1 MEYVL
6 LSQCKSRWTIKTIGS
21 YARICCG
28 RCAGSFL
35 DNNVVAGVAVAHLEV
50 AVVAVRREV
59 DEEVAVARL
68 PTTMVGHGM
77 NAFDSRQTACT
88 CSSQNGYG
96 W

>member
-1 MEYVL
+1 MCHGFDVSSYAARTTSVDGIRVSKPGTGSRRTRKTNPLDMEYVL

-50 AVVAVRREV
+50 AVVA
-59 DEEVAVARL
+59 
-68 PTTMVGHGM
+68 M
-77 NAFDSRQTACT
+77 
-88 CSSQNGYG
+88 
-96 W
+96 